1 MPDFRCNSRTLHG
14 LLGRLLA
21 FFILLS
27 FFFSNLNLRV
37 SSAQQDDGFLER
49 AQALLDTLTPEER
62 VGQLFLVT
70 FNGTGVDAE
79 SQIYDLI
86 VNHHIGGVILQREN
100 DNFLAFPQT
109 AVGTWQLT
117 RSLQSIEWAAS
128 QSNQIDLSTN
138 QEFTPAFIPLFVGLS
153 QEGNGPP
160 YDQIFNGLTKLPSLM
175 AIGATWQPDLARQ
188 IGSIAGAELSALGI
202 NFLLGPSLDVL
213 ESPREVGT
221 GDLGVRAFGGD
232 PYWVGELGR
241 AYISGVHEGSAG
253 RIAVIA
259 KHFPGHGSSDRLPE
273 EEVATVR
280 KSLEQLKQIEL
291 PPFYA
296 VTGSAPDEL
305 AKADGLLASHIRY
318 QGFQGNIRE
327 TTRPVSLDRQAFDQL
342 MSLPQLATWNEAG
355 GVMVTD
361 NLGSLAFRRFVDPSG
376 QNFQARFTARDAFL
390 AGNDLLYLGNQFIGT
405 ADPDQYTSIVRTMDF
420 FAQKYRDDPAFKEQ
434 VDRSALRILAL
445 KFRLYDGNFTLSQV
459 LPIQDGLDLLGT
471 SSQVVFQV
479 AQQSATLISPSL
491 ADLAETLP
499 EPPNINDRI
508 LFISELS
515 EAQQCSTCNVQQV
528 FSITA
533 LEEAVM
539 RLYGPLAGGQ
549 VLQRNLGSYSF
560 NDLLALLDRVPETDV
575 TALSTDI
582 QEAQWIVFALLT
594 VRSNDPPSQAL
605 SRFLS
610 ERPDLFR
617 QKKIVVFSFDAPY
630 YLDATEI
637 SKLNA
642 YYGLYSK
649 TPQSVEVAARLLF
662 GEIPAPPG
670 RLPVSVSGVD
680 YDLISAMAPNPEQ
693 VIELSFDYPQENT
706 STAAPAEGRQFKIGD
721 VVPVKTGVILDH
733 NGHSV
738 PDGTPVEFV
747 ISSGGTEVSSQTQV
761 TTAGIAR
768 VSILIEQSGVYEIR
782 ARSDPATTS
791 TVIRVDV
798 PPEENP
804 VLTETEPPVQ
814 PTETATL
821 EPEPSPTQPL
831 EATPTPPPPGSINL
845 NDWLLSSLVSIG
857 LAAGIYFVFTN
868 LGAMRWGIRSAL
880 LAVIGGLIGYGYL
893 SMGLP
898 GSRDLLISSG
908 TWGVL
913 GITVS
918 GVAAGLAIS
927 LAWQKYH
934 NSSKKKASAH

>member
-1 MPDFRCNSRTLHG
+1 M
-14 LLGRLLA
+14 GRAIA
-21 FFILLS
+21 FLVLLS
-27 FFFSNLNLRV
+27 IFFSIFNGRQAF
-37 SSAQQDDGFLER
+37 AQQEDGYRER
-49 AQALLDTLTPEER
+49 AQALLETLTPEER

-70 FNGTGVDAE
+70 FTGTGVDAE

-100 DNFLAFPQT
+100 DNFLAPPQT
-109 AVGTWQLT
+109 AVGAWQLM
-117 RSLQSIEWAAS
+117 RSLQSVEWAAS
-128 QSNQIDLSTN
+128 QSNQLDLSTN

-188 IGSIAGAELSALGI
+188 VGSIAGVELSALGI
-202 NFLLGPSLDVL
+202 NLLLGPSLDVL

-221 GDLGVRAFGGD
+221 GDLGVRTFGGD

-305 AKADGLLASHIRY
+305 STADGLLASHIRY

-342 MSLPQLATWNEAG
+342 MSLPQLAMWKEAG

-361 NLGSLAFRRFVDPSG
+361 NLGSLAFRRFADPSG

-390 AGNDLLYLGNQFIGT
+390 AGNDLLFLGNQFIGT
-405 ADPDQYTSIVRTMDF
+405 ADSDQYTSVVRTLEF
-420 FAQKYRDDPAFKEQ
+420 FAQKYRDDPAFREQ

-445 KFRLYDGNFTLSQV
+445 KFKLYDGNFTLSQV
-459 LPIQDGLDLLGT
+459 LPNQDSLDLLGT
-471 SSQVVFQV
+471 SNQIVFQV

-491 ADLAETLP
+491 ADLAETVP

-515 EAQQCSTCNVQQV
+515 EAQQCSACNVQQV
-528 FSITA
+528 FSVEA
-533 LEEAVM
+533 LEEAVL

-549 VLQRNLGSYSF
+549 VLQRNLSSYSF
-560 NDLLALLDRVPETDV
+560 NDLLALLDRVPDTDV
-575 TALSTDI
+575 TELSTAI
-582 QEAQWIVFALLT
+582 QEAQWIVFSLLT
-594 VRSNDPPSQAL
+594 VRNNDPPSQAL

-610 ERPDLFR
+610 ERPDLYR
-617 QKKIVVFSFDAPY
+617 QKKIVVFAFDAPY

-649 TPQSVEVAARLLF
+649 SPQSVEVAARLLF
-662 GEIPAPPG
+662 GEIPAPAG

-693 VIELSFDYPQENT
+693 VIELSFDYPQE
-706 STAAPAEGRQFKIGD
+706 STGTATPPEGRQFKVGD
-721 VVPVKTGVILDH
+721 VVPVKTGTILDH

-747 ISSGGTEVSSQTQV
+747 ISIGGTEVSSQTQV

-768 VSILIEQSGVYEIR
+768 ASILIEQSGVFEIR
-782 ARSDPATTS
+782 ARSDPAATS

-798 PPEENP
+798 PPEESP
-804 VLTETEPPVQ
+804 VLTETEPPLQ
-814 PTETATL
+814 PTDTATPA
-821 EPEPSPTQPL
+821 PEPSPTPSL
-831 EATPTPPPPGSINL
+831 EATPTPPPPGSIGL
-845 NDWLLSSLVSIG
+845 NDWLLASLVTIG
-857 LAAGIYFVFTN
+857 LAAAIYFVFTN
-868 LGAMRWGIRSAL
+868 IGSMRWGIRSAL

-893 SMGLP
+893 ALSLP
-898 GSRDLLISSG
+898 GSREFLISSG

-913 GITVS
+913 GISVIGT
-918 GVAAGLAIS
+918 GAGLVIA
-927 LAWQKYH
+927 LAWQRYQITL
-934 NSSKKKASAH
+934 KKNESAQ